1 MAASWT
7 AEGSLVSLRRGGGA
21 VRRSR
26 VTRRRGMTLIEVIVV
41 VIIGALAVT
50 GVTYGISSITRA
62 NLRSGAMTFAA
73 ASRFAYGRAISQ
85 NATVRLKLDFESS
98 QMSFEEAHGNV
109 TLARVGDA
117 TREDLEEQDGEDG
130 AAVDPWEAARAR
142 LEDTLNP
149 SFGASPFSAIPGRRY
164 EARPLADGVRIVR
177 LFVPH
182 EPEPRETGTGAVY
195 FFPGGQTE
203 HAVLW
208 LGDSDDRI
216 YSVEIHPL
224 TGRAQVYDYAYEPE
238 ELLDDGQGRTRSEVR
253 D

>member
-1 MAASWT
+1 M
-7 AEGSLVSLRRGGGA
+7 RR
-21 VRRSR
+21 VRRSPSM
-26 VTRRRGMTLIEVIVV
+26 RRRGMTLMEVIVV

-50 GVTYGISSITRA
+50 GITYGIGAITRA

-73 ASRFAYGRAISQ
+73 ASRFAYGRAIAENS
-85 NATVRLKLDFESS
+85 TVRLKLDFETS

-109 TLARVGDA
+109 TLARIGDA
-117 TREDLEEQDGEDG
+117 TRQDLEEEDGDDG
-130 AAVDPWEAARAR
+130 AAVDPWAAAQAR

-149 SFGASPFSAIPGRRY
+149 SFGASPFATIPGRRY
-164 EARPLADGVRIVR
+164 QARELADGVRVVR

-182 EPEPRETGTGAVY
+182 EPEPLEEGTGAVY

-203 HAVLW
+203 HAVVW
-208 LGDSDDRI
+208 LGDSSDRI

-238 ELLDDGQGRTRSEVR
+238 QLLDDGEGATRSEV
-253 D
+253 DD